1 MTILITGGTGKT
13 GSRVAQA
20 LTDLGH
26 PIRVATRHSA
36 PPFDWNDQTTWDD
49 VLEGCSAAYV
59 TFQPDLALPGADEI
73 IAEFARTAVARGCRR
88 LVLLS
93 GRGEEGAA
101 EPNSRSLSPAPT
113 GPSSARRSSCRTSP
127 RRSSLTRSRTG
138 R

>member
-36 PPFDWNDQTTWDD
+36 PPFDWHDQTTWDD

-73 IAEFARTAVARGCRR
+73 IAAFARTAVAHGCRR

-93 GRGEEGAA
+93 GRGEEGARRTELA
-101 EPNSRSLSPAPT
+101 LTGPAPT
-113 GPSSARRSSCRTSP
+113 GRSFARRSSCRTSP
-127 RRSSLTRSRTG
+127 SPSSLTRSRRG